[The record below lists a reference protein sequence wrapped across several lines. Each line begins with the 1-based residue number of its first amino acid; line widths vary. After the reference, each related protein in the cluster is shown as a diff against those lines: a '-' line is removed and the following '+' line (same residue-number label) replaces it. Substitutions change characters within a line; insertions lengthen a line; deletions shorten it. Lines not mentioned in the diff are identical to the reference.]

1 MIEILKSKDRALI
14 KLDKLTKGS
23 WVNVIS
29 PSSNEIKTLKSKF
42 NIPEEVF
49 SSLKDVD
56 EIPTIERYKDLLF
69 ILIKTPQK
77 VEKVT
82 QGKYI
87 TIPLGILLTPDY
99 FITICFQDNEIIS
112 KFKNSKIYSHKK
124 IQNTLKL
131 LLFSAK
137 NYLKYLKEINKEINN
152 AQKDLEKS
160 MKNKELFNLLD
171 IEKGLIY
178 FNTSLKANH
187 SLIKKLT
194 KRRIF
199 TKYEQDKEL
208 LEDVIEENEQ
218 AIEMTEIYSNIL
230 SGMMDAFASIISNNL
245 NVVMK
250 FLTSITI
257 ILMIPT
263 LIASIYGMNISLPLQ
278 KSPHAF
284 SLVMLLSLLLSM
296 LGAIIFWRKELF

>member
-29 PSSNEIKTLKSKF
+29 PSSDEIKTLKSKF

-178 FNTSLKANH
+178 CSWKSAKEKFFYPLIHKKVLKA
-187 SLIKKLT
+187 KKIGKAFYL
-194 KRRIF
+194 RPRDVYDF
-199 TKYEQDKEL
+199 HQRYYQLNKE
-208 LEDVIEENEQ
+208 
-218 AIEMTEIYSNIL
+218 
-230 SGMMDAFASIISNNL
+230 
-245 NVVMK
+245 
-250 FLTSITI
+250 
-257 ILMIPT
+257 
-263 LIASIYGMNISLPLQ
+263 
-278 KSPHAF
+278 
-284 SLVMLLSLLLSM
+284 
-296 LGAIIFWRKELF
+296 